1 MKISKHFWISVS
13 VGLLG
18 LLSQMSQP
26 AYAEYYSSGKNRP
39 VARSGLQVQRFK
51 GGNTDSGTQGLMLGY
66 RSSRYLYKG
75 FSLGLEAIAGA
86 PQDGSVVDNNI
97 LYGGLTLG
105 WDQTFF
111 KIFTYELNFL
121 VGYGYGKSSNLG
133 ASGDGLALQ
142 PQVGLGFVLI
152 NGYRVSFNPGY
163 LYMPRTN
170 GCIGFTFS
178 IRFDRK
184 AETPPT
190 KPVND

>member
-1 MKISKHFWISVS
+1 MKISKNFWISFT
-13 VGLLG
+13 VGVLG
-18 LLSQMSQP
+18 LLSQMNQP
-26 AYAEYYSSGKNRP
+26 AYGEYYSSGKNRP
-39 VARSGLQVQRFK
+39 VARSGIQVQRFK

-66 RSSRYLYKG
+66 RTSRYLYKG
-75 FSLGLEAIAGA
+75 FSLGVEAVAGA

-97 LYGGLTLG
+97 LYGGLSLG

-121 VGYGYGKSSNLG
+121 VGYGYGKSNNLG

-142 PQVGLGFVLI
+142 PQVGIGFVLV
-152 NGYRVSFNPGY
+152 NGYRVAFSPGY

-170 GCIGFTFS
+170 GFSGFTFS

-184 AETPPT
+184 AEDPPT